1 MELYLMNESKGLTVL
16 ENFVNTLEQF
26 GIAYAIGG
34 SMASSIYGN
43 VRFTQDADITVEPF
57 DNLAE
62 KLIDSLKNEYYVSEQ
77 AVHQALRQ
85 KGSFNAIHIESA
97 FKIDI
102 FIQKDTAFEKQ
113 LVARRKLLKLS
124 DMLDKSFSVVS
135 PEDIIL
141 LKLCWHRDS
150 GYESEH
156 QWNDVLGVLEIQG
169 DRIDFEY
176 LRKWAVILGINELL
190 EKALSETKES

>member
-113 LVARRKLLKLS
+113 LIARRKLLKLS

-135 PEDIIL
+135 PVSLGFLLSGFLSGNCLSSWPHFEPDII
-141 LKLCWHRDS
+141 WRW
-150 GYESEH
+150 G
-156 QWNDVLGVLEIQG
+156 
-169 DRIDFEY
+169 F
-176 LRKWAVILGINELL
+176 
-190 EKALSETKES
+190 LSLACVSSLPGLPGTS

>member
-1 MELYLMNESKGLTVL
+1 MNESKGLTVL

-34 SMASSIYGN
+34 SIASSIYGN
-43 VRFTQDADITVEPF
+43 VRFTQDTDITVEAF

-62 KLIDSLKNEYYVSEQ
+62 KLIDSLKNEYYISEQ
-77 AVHQALRQ
+77 AVYQALRQ
-85 KGSFNAIHIESA
+85 RGSFNAIHIESA

-113 LVARRKLLKLS
+113 LISRRKLLKLS

-150 GYESEH
+150 GYESER

-176 LRKWAVILGINELL
+176 LRKWAVILEVSELL
-190 EKALSETKES
+190 DRAISGSKKA